1 MNKKIILKNKN
12 WTLTTLFITFII
24 VILCY
29 FTYQK
34 FIYPIYV
41 KNKLQSTQIILKEGQ
56 EVLLTKLKNQKN
68 IYSIEIEFTG
78 QLESNTTIFIC
89 DYIGI
94 PNQQIRLKKGV
105 INQLYVGDW
114 YSTSCKLKFD
124 SKNELQGNLKIDY
137 RFLALD

>member
-1 MNKKIILKNKN
+1 MKKKN
-12 WTLTTLFITFII
+12 WSIISVIISITI

-34 FIYPIYV
+34 FIYPIYL

-56 EVLLTKLKNQKN
+56 ELLLTKHKNQKH
-68 IYSIEIEFTG
+68 IYSIEIEFAG
-78 QLESNTTIFIC
+78 QLKSNTTIFIC
-89 DYIGI
+89 DSIGI
-94 PNQQIRLKKGV
+94 PNQQVRLKKGE

-114 YSTSCKLKFD
+114 YSSSCKLKFD